1 MFHQVCRTQKMQ
13 GKGRVRSTWLRVF
26 YKQYS
31 STLVNSHCLYHTT
44 LGIWY
49 FWCSRPLPD
58 MGIIQAMK
66 IQWWCRPPP
75 GS

>member
-31 STLVNSHCLYHTT
+31 STLVNSHAAAGHGNHPGHEDTMVVSAATRKL
-44 LGIWY
+44 IWFRY
-49 FWCSRPLPD
+49 L
-58 MGIIQAMK
+58 
-66 IQWWCRPPP
+66 
-75 GS
+75 